1 MEIIGDTMS
10 FIINDDVI
18 EEIRN
23 NVSIVDLISE
33 YVDLKRSGSSYMGL
47 CPFHTEKTPSF
58 SVSDDKKI
66 FHCFGCGEGGDQ
78 ISFIMKK
85 ENLGFREAVIF
96 IAQKYNIPLQ
106 EYRDVDLELKNKKER
121 CFKANKIAA
130 QYYFNNIRKNRTA
143 YEYLKNRGIN
153 DRTITK
159 YAIGYAKDSW
169 DSLYKYMKIKGF
181 TDEELEEFNLI
192 VKTRKGTYIDRFRNR
207 IMFPIIDSQSR
218 VIAFGGRVLD
228 DSLPKYLNTRDT
240 VVFNKGHNLYN
251 LNIIAKESDREKIVL
266 VEGYMDVISL
276 YQCGINYSIAS
287 LGTSL
292 TEIQAD
298 IIKRFGKKIYI
309 CYDGDSAGVKATKR
323 AIDILVGK
331 NIEPRVVNLKEGLD
345 PDEFVKKY
353 GKLKFEIEL
362 ENSKNYLE
370 YKILKIKENY
380 NLDSA
385 EGLTKFTSEVARV
398 LSFVKNP
405 IEQDIY
411 IGKVAETYKVSKDAI
426 SSYIYA
432 IKKKDKFKKDNN
444 QFEYIKPAIEVNIAD
459 ARKKAEY
466 QLLRY
471 SVYSEE
477 YFKYIINHI
486 KPYEFKDVKCRII
499 LQELEE
505 GYKNL
510 KEVSIVE
517 SLKEKKL
524 VDDLFIKDLKSIKI
538 DITNYQKVINEL
550 IETINKEQ
558 LEENRNQI
566 LKEIKELENN
576 NQAKDNLK
584 LQELVEKLNELNT
597 KLKFSL

>member
-106 EYRDVDLELKNKKER
+106 KYRDVDLELKNKKER

-181 TDEELEEFNLI
+181 TDDELEEFNLI

-276 YQCGINYSIAS
+276 YQCGINYSVAS

-385 EGLTKFTSEVARV
+385 EGLTKFTSEAARV